1 MVGRPALGWICDV
14 TGRSQVVLAGIAMIT
29 VATIAALAFASAD
42 MPFWQLTLLAVAT
55 GIAGQT
61 WNSVFTTAMSYR
73 LAPEQLVEM
82 NGRAFS
88 FLSFGWMAAAP
99 LFWALIELSDS
110 YALPFAVIM
119 VANAVVAV
127 VLLVFAGGPDR
138 A

>member
-1 MVGRPALGWICDV
+1 
-14 TGRSQVVLAGIAMIT
+14 
-29 VATIAALAFASAD
+29 
-42 MPFWQLTLLAVAT
+42 
-55 GIAGQT
+55 
-61 WNSVFTTAMSYR
+61 MSYR

-99 LFWALIELSDS
+99 LFWALIELSGG

-119 VANAVVAV
+119 IANAIVGV
-127 VLLVFAGGPDR
+127 VLLVYSSKPDR